1 MYNQIMPTFESESM
15 FVMFWVLAGIGGLL
29 LFVFGLFIGRWIGGG
44 AINRV
49 VAQRERELF
58 TAQKGFRQLY
68 ENEISQLK
76 SSHARQDAELKS
88 LKEKVEEY
96 RKKAAGYG
104 GLFGNNRR
112 ADAMYALLLEN
123 ESLEEALM
131 QKNEVLK
138 EERDDALKEAMRA
151 AGYRRVL
158 MSQIL
163 ADARVKQAVNDI
175 VSDEKRLPRPSDNGE
190 TPRQLPH

>member
-1 MYNQIMPTFESESM
+1 
-15 FVMFWVLAGIGGLL
+15 
-29 LFVFGLFIGRWIGGG
+29 
-44 AINRV
+44 

-68 ENEISQLK
+68 ETEISQLK
-76 SSHARQDAELKS
+76 ATNARQDAELKS
-88 LKEKVEEY
+88 LKDKVEDY

-104 GLFGNNRR
+104 GLFNNNRR

-138 EERDDALKEAMRA
+138 SERDDSLKEAMRA

-158 MSQIL
+158 MSHIL
-163 ADARVKQAVNDI
+163 ADARVKQAVNEM
-175 VSDEKRLPRPSDNGE
+175 VSDEKRLPKPSENGE
-190 TPRQLPH
+190 VPKQLPEH

>member
-1 MYNQIMPTFESESM
+1 MYNQTMPTFDSESM
-15 FVMFWVLAGIGGLL
+15 RVMFWVLVGIGGLL
-29 LFVFGLFIGRWIGGG
+29 MFALGLLLGRWIGGG

-68 ENEISQLK
+68 ETEINQLK
-76 SSHARQDAELKS
+76 TTSARQDAELKS
-88 LKEKVEEY
+88 MQGKIEEY
-96 RKKAAGYG
+96 RRKAAGYG
-104 GLFGNNRR
+104 GLFGHNRR

-131 QKNEVLK
+131 QKNETLK
-138 EERDDALKEAMRA
+138 SERDDALKETLRA

-158 MSQIL
+158 MSHIL
-163 ADARVKQAVNDI
+163 ADARVKQAVNEI
-175 VSDEKRLPRPSDNGE
+175 VADERRLPRPGENGE
-190 TPRQLPH
+190 APKQLPE